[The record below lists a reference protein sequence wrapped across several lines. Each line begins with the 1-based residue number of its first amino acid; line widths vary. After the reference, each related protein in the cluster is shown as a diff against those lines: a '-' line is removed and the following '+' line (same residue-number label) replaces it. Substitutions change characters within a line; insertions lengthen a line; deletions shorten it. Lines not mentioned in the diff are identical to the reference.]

1 MDIVE
6 QKAQLAD
13 DRINKL
19 KYLIDNIGKKTLD
32 PNAYIEIL
40 QEENTKLKNR
50 IEKLVEELEN
60 VEKQKGVTPHTH
72 QQGEGKSYVNL
83 SAAQPSAAVGTA
95 DATAADQGKKSK
107 KKAKDQEKSKS
118 GAAPV
123 SVNTAIDITR
133 FDLRVG
139 KIVSVEKHPDADTL
153 YVEQIDVGEDEPRTV
168 CSGLVKHMS
177 MEDLDQKLVIVL
189 CNLKGAKMRG
199 ILSEAMVMCAS
210 TPNKVELLEP
220 ASANVKPGDRVICD
234 GYDCSSPDQQIKK
247 ELCDLILPDLR
258 TNSNLEA
265 TYKNVPWKI
274 ANGNVQIKSKTL
286 ADVPI
291 K

>member
-1 MDIVE
+1 
-6 QKAQLAD
+6 
-13 DRINKL
+13 
-19 KYLIDNIGKKTLD
+19 
-32 PNAYIEIL
+32 
-40 QEENTKLKNR
+40 
-50 IEKLVEELEN
+50 
-60 VEKQKGVTPHTH
+60 
-72 QQGEGKSYVNL
+72 
-83 SAAQPSAAVGTA
+83 
-95 DATAADQGKKSK
+95 
-107 KKAKDQEKSKS
+107 
-118 GAAPV
+118 
-123 SVNTAIDITR
+123 
-133 FDLRVG
+133 
-139 KIVSVEKHPDADTL
+139 
-153 YVEQIDVGEDEPRTV
+153 VEQIDVGEDEPRTV